1 MRFCLLIVSFA
12 VCATGA
18 AGQTRPSTLKAS
30 NIVLL
35 ELINGAKD
43 GCGPLKF
50 EFVRTL
56 PDGTAETDPYRVP
69 DGRLLVVTDVDWHFV
84 SGPPNQLQV
93 FRLLVQ
99 NLGDGAKIRRA
110 FESAVQLNGFG
121 IGGASEHM
129 TTGFVVAPQARICAD
144 ATQGMDGSVMRLSKV
159 LLRGYLTDGQ

>member
-1 MRFCLLIVSFA
+1 MRIHVLIVSFA
-12 VCATGA
+12 LCAMGSLA
-18 AGQTRPSTLKAS
+18 QTRPSNVKAS
-30 NIVLL
+30 NMVLL
-35 ELINGAKD
+35 ELTTGAKD

-56 PDGTAETDPYRVP
+56 PDGTAETDAYRVP
-69 DGRLLVVTDVDWHFV
+69 EGRVLVVTDVDWHFV

-159 LLRGYLTDGQ
+159 LLRGYLMDWQ